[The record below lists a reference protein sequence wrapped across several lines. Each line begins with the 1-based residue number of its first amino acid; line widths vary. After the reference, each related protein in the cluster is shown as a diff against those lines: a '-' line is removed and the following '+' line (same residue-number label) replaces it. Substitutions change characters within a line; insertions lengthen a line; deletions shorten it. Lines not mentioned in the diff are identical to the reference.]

1 MSRRYNKGLSTR
13 PIIIRWPHIEGD
25 YTDEFGRIV
34 PEVYEAA
41 GTLWHQAQGYALMM
55 LRDEA
60 KGQRLL
66 LKATAIVSR
75 VHEEQD
81 TQIADLR
88 GYLFQTFKHLVF
100 GELAKE
106 HRRMLRLAEM
116 GECLK
121 LNCDSDFIDHINTK
135 ILIEQIEKRMDS
147 WTHDV
152 FRLLVLDHTFEEIGR
167 QRGKSGHV
175 VRTKFRKQ
183 IIRIMKKIKAETDA
197 SKGKSSAY
205 SATH

>member
-1 MSRRYNKGLSTR
+1 MSRRYKGISAR
-13 PIIIRWPHIEGD
+13 PIILTWPHIEGD

-41 GTLWHQAQGYALMM
+41 GALWHQAQGYALMI

-75 VHEEQD
+75 VHEDQD
-81 TQIADLR
+81 TQIEDLR

-100 GELAKE
+100 DERAKE
-106 HRRMLRLAEM
+106 QRHTLRVAEL

-121 LNCDSDFIDHINTK
+121 LSSDSDFIDQINTK
-135 ILIEQIEKRMDS
+135 ILIEQIEERMDS
-147 WTHDV
+147 WTRDV
-152 FRLLVLDHTFEEIGR
+152 FGLLVLDHSFEEIG
-167 QRGKSGHV
+167 QKQGKSGHV

-183 IIRIMKKIKAETDA
+183 IIRIMKRIKAETNA
-197 SKGKSSAY
+197 SAAKSSAY